1 MSCFVRVVGLR
12 ELKKKKRYW
21 HCHIYIYI
29 ESYFDHT
36 GKSKI
41 RQRKTKRRKKTRVW
55 ILIRERMIFVKRT
68 ETLTYGTLI
77 FIVSDDLSCDK
88 EKIGVIGIFW

>member
-1 MSCFVRVVGLR
+1 MDLDRRENDIFFV
-12 ELKKKKRYW
+12 
-21 HCHIYIYI
+21 
-29 ESYFDHT
+29 
-36 GKSKI
+36 
-41 RQRKTKRRKKTRVW
+41 
-55 ILIRERMIFVKRT
+55 VKRT

>member
-1 MSCFVRVVGLR
+1 MF
-12 ELKKKKRYW
+12 
-21 HCHIYIYI
+21 
-29 ESYFDHT
+29 

-41 RQRKTKRRKKTRVW
+41 RQRKTKRRKIKTCVD
-55 ILIRERMIFVKRT
+55 LDQRENDIFFVKRT
-68 ETLTYGTLI
+68 ETLIYGTLI